1 MMYVGKTASFF
12 HVVMCA
18 LVPWRT
24 LFVPRPST
32 RQLARALALGTLAC
46 AACAAP
52 VLAATSGP
60 TVRTNRG
67 CYLVGQRVN
76 VTGSGFAT
84 SRQYDVAIDGVDF
97 GQSKTD
103 TAGSFSATL
112 GPGGLPAGQA
122 QHVEH
127 LNVTDGIISA
137 DSRFTLTRSA
147 GARFLATSGNP
158 HTLRA
163 PFEIWGFSLDGTRRN
178 VYLHYVS
185 PAGAA
190 RRAIALGQSTGQ
202 CGYLRTGERRFF
214 PFSPSLGTWTIQV
227 DTRADYA
234 KAPGGPVSR
243 IRVQIR

>member
-1 MMYVGKTASFF
+1 MMYVGKTASLF

-24 LFVPRPST
+24 LLVPCPST
-32 RQLARALALGTLAC
+32 RQLARALALGTLAG

-76 VTGSGFAT
+76 VTGSGFAV
-84 SRQYDVAIDGVDF
+84 SRQHDVAIDGVDF
-97 GQSKTD
+97 GQSRTD
-103 TAGSFSATL
+103 TAGTFSVNL
-112 GPGGLPAGQA
+112 VPGGLPAGQA
-122 QHVEH
+122 QHVDH
-127 LNVTDGIISA
+127 VNVTDGTLSA

-163 PFEIWGFSLDGTRRN
+163 PFEIWGFSLGGDRKN
-178 VYLHYVS
+178 VYLHHVS

-190 RRAIALGQSTGQ
+190 RRAITLGQTSGQ
-202 CGYLRTGERRFF
+202 CGYLRTGKRRFF

-227 DTRADYA
+227 DTSPDYA

-243 IRVQIR
+243 IRVQIH

>member
-18 LVPWRT
+18 LVPWRA
-24 LFVPRPST
+24 LSVPRPST
-32 RQLARALALGTLAC
+32 RQLARALALGSLAG
-46 AACAAP
+46 AACAVP
-52 VLAATSGP
+52 VLAAGPGP

-76 VTGSGFAT
+76 VTGAGFAV

-97 GQSKTD
+97 GQSRTD
-103 TAGSFSATL
+103 TAGTFSVSL
-112 GPGGLPAGQA
+112 VPGGLPAGQA
-122 QHVEH
+122 QHVDH
-127 LNVTDGIISA
+127 LDVTDGVISA
-137 DSRFTLTRSA
+137 DSRFTLTRAA

-163 PFEIWGFSLDGTRRN
+163 PFEIWGFSLAGVRRN

-185 PAGAA
+185 PAGTA
-190 RRAIALGQSTGQ
+190 RRAISAGSTSGQ
-202 CGYLRTGERRFF
+202 CGYLRTGQRRFF

-227 DTRADYA
+227 DTRAAYA
-234 KAPGGPVSR
+234 RAPGGPVSR